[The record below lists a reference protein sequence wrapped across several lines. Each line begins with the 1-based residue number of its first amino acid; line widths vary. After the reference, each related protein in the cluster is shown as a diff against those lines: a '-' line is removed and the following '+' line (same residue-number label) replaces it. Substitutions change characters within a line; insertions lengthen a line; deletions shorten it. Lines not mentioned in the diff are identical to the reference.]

1 MTKYI
6 TKRSKSDLNGS
17 SKRVALGNW
26 LREQREAK
34 GMTMR
39 DLSTVSGKPHSYFGK
54 IEQAQRG
61 LDLLEFIDMCRWLHI
76 APVKSLLS
84 LLVLLKDP
92 DQQQY

>member
-17 SKRVALGNW
+17 PKRVALGNW

-34 GMTMR
+34 GLTMR
-39 DLSTVSGKPHSYFGK
+39 DLSSISGKPHSYFGK

-61 LDLLEFIDMCRWLHI
+61 LDVLEFLELCKWLSL
-76 APVKSLLS
+76 PPLKSLQCIIDVKES
-84 LLVLLKDP
+84 
-92 DQQQY
+92 